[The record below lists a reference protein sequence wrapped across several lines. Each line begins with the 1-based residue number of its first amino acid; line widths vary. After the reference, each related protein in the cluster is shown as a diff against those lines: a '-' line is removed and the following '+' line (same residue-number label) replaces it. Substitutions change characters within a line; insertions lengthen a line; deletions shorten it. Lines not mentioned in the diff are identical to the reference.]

1 VDGSEIGI
9 APERLPRAS
18 RVEATEASRGVSNYL
33 IGPDSSRW
41 IRRVPQYGRVA
52 YRGIRP
58 GVDLVFHTGQD
69 GLEYDVVVAPGAD
82 PDLVRLRY
90 SGARRLA
97 LDPAGDLII
106 YTRTGRLRQKHPV
119 VYQEIAAVRQ
129 PVEGSFVVEGRSVGF
144 RVGA

>member
-1 VDGSEIGI
+1 
-9 APERLPRAS
+9 
-18 RVEATEASRGVSNYL
+18 
-33 IGPDSSRW
+33 
-41 IRRVPQYGRVA
+41 
-52 YRGIRP
+52 
-58 GVDLVFHTGQD
+58 
-69 GLEYDVVVAPGAD
+69 VVAPGAD